1 MITTCFFVFI
11 LRKWLKKKP
20 DNRNYRHFYN
30 NLCKGLNEVKAQLGL
45 KELTTYWA
53 RHSWA
58 TIARKLKISKDTIAL
73 ALGHGSHTV
82 TDIYI
87 EEDMA
92 EVDEANRKVLDY
104 VLYGGTKS
112 EARQRKSVAV
122 LGRMIRRKRIKKPPN
137 RQSDR
142 KHL

>member
-1 MITTCFFVFI
+1 MGASSAYTYYA
-11 LRKWLKKKP
+11 
-20 DNRNYRHFYN
+20 NYRHFYN
-30 NLCKGLNEVKAQLGL
+30 NLCKGLKEIKEQLGL
-45 KELTTYWA
+45 EELTTYWA

-92 EVDEANRKVLDY
+92 EVDEANRKVFDY

-112 EARQRKSVAV
+112 EAPAKKKRGRPRKNATTEAD
-122 LGRMIRRKRIKKPPN
+122 KEAA
-137 RQSDR
+137 
-142 KHL
+142 